1 MHSHIVAHQTFAQ
14 SLVSWLLGILDYSSS
29 FRALLGTL
37 LIYYS
42 NRIAVTWWAKE
53 FKSPDQIIWILF
65 QIFSNPLCVKVRP
78 YFFGE
83 LFKKMLEIDISYVI
97 VHTYMEFL
105 KSGLLYKNS
114 SNYSKKIVF
123 NISNKKKFYFQDH
136 CFWKFLISQ
145 EVAWVFPEVPDQN
158 LL

>member
-37 LIYYS
+37 LISYMGSQKSLKVQTKSYGFCSRYYGGT
-42 NRIAVTWWAKE
+42 V
-53 FKSPDQIIWILF
+53 Q
-65 QIFSNPLCVKVRP
+65 
-78 YFFGE
+78 
-83 LFKKMLEIDISYVI
+83 KKKCLKLIYLLSQYIP
-97 VHTYMEFL
+97 YMEFL
-105 KSGLLYKNS
+105 KSGLLYKS
-114 SNYSKKIVF
+114 QAIIQKKLFLIFQIKKI
-123 NISNKKKFYFQDH
+123 YFQDH

>member
-78 YFFGE
+78 YFLGE

-105 KSGLLYKNS
+105 KSGLLYKTQAIIQ
-114 SNYSKKIVF
+114 KKL
-123 NISNKKKFYFQDH
+123 
-136 CFWKFLISQ
+136 FLIFQIKKNFTFRIIAFGSS
-145 EVAWVFPEVPDQN
+145 
-158 LL
+158 